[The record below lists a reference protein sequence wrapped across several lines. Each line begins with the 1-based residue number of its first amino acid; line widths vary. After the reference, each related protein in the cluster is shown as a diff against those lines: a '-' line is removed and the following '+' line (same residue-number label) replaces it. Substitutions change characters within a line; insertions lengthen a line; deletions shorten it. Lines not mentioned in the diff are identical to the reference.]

1 MSERKL
7 KTLLFIFVAT
17 NVATALCLSAHIRAS
32 YAQEDA
38 WKEVN
43 GEFVTNSGALQA
55 AADFR
60 AGGAR
65 FYEIPLPSVKT
76 PATGVIGKSPTGLP
90 IRYWKHDQ
98 LTQLDPSAAEN
109 FVQTYNARMQ
119 GLIAEREKEKW
130 ATYLKKLQ
138 SDRTNVKAA
147 ELAGPGMID
156 CGLIDVSVQGMALR
170 EKISEILA
178 LVDAKKPFRVRF
190 YYSPLPMPNHRY
202 GSPSIN
208 MSYAVAANSRGQVF
222 MIHPHNTPMTGS
234 DVNYSFESISGYRVV
249 TCRLLSAE

>member
-7 KTLLFIFVAT
+7 KALLLIFVVT
-17 NVATALCLSAHIRAS
+17 NVATAFYLNAYIRAS

-55 AADFR
+55 AADFH

-65 FYEIPLPSVKT
+65 LYEIPLLSVKT
-76 PATGVIGKSPTGLP
+76 PATGVIGNSSTGLP
-90 IRYWKHDQ
+90 IQYWKHDQ
-98 LTQLDPSAAEN
+98 LSKLDAEAGES
-109 FVQTYNARMQ
+109 FVQSYNARMK

-130 ATYLKKLQ
+130 AAYLKKLE

-147 ELAGPGMID
+147 ELAGQGMID
-156 CGLIDVSVQGMALR
+156 CGLIDISVQGVALR
-170 EKISEILA
+170 EKFSEILA
-178 LVDAKKPFRVRF
+178 LVDAKKPFRARF
-190 YYSPLPMPNHRY
+190 YSAALHIPNYRY

-208 MSYAVAANSRGQVF
+208 MSYAMAANSRGQVF
-222 MIHPHNTPMTGS
+222 MIHPHNTPVTGS
-234 DVNYSFESISGYRVV
+234 DVNYSFECTSGYRVV
-249 TCRLLSAE
+249 TCRLVSAE